1 MFRDMTREML
11 YAFAR
16 QNVPCVGFNTRRA
29 TRLVTQ
35 FYDRALAPV
44 GLRSTQYSLLSVLA
58 LVPALN
64 MGDLAN
70 ILAMDRT
77 TLTRNLQPLVKRGW
91 VRTTAGA
98 DRRERMVKI
107 APAGRNKLHGAQPLW
122 EEAQKHI
129 TSQLGEETWERVL
142 GDLHRLSMIVEGG
155 ADGDG
160 DY

>member
-1 MFRDMTREML
+1 MFQDMTRETP

-35 FYDRALAPV
+35 FYDRALAPA
-44 GLRSTQYSLLSVLA
+44 GLRSTQFSLLSVLA

-64 MGDLAN
+64 MGDLAG

-77 TLTRNLQPLVKRGW
+77 TLTRNLQPLLKRGW
-91 VRTTAGA
+91 ARAQRGA
-98 DRRERMVKI
+98 DRRARMVQI
-107 APAGRNKLHGAQPLW
+107 TPAGRNKLHGAQPLW

-129 TSQLGEETWERVL
+129 TSRLGEEHWERML
-142 GDLHRLSMIVEGG
+142 GELHRLSMIVEGD
-155 ADGDG
+155 ADGEDG
-160 DY
+160 